1 MGGRKL
7 PAYSVDDAAVSR
19 WMPTPLR
26 SQGKDEA
33 YLERLIASDPLVLG
47 LDPYV
52 TGIGTSFA
60 VFQQSWLD
68 SPSTRTLR
76 PDVVL
81 LSETGHIVV
90 VEIKLEDNPELRDR
104 RVISQ
109 IIDYAAAVAN
119 LDEHALTAW
128 LGGSQ
133 DTCWLDVVRRV
144 FPGAHDVERLAAAL
158 ADRISRADIHLV
170 VACDAAPVGL
180 RDTIQLISA
189 QAALGEFQ
197 LHVVEL
203 TPYVN
208 TNEPGRILI
217 VPRETAR
224 TEIVSR
230 TAVTVR
236 REEGVGVGVTV
247 VASSPTE
254 VTEAIQRTK
263 RGREIRPEF
272 ETLLDAYNLSAPDDL
287 KTSGGATGYRQIK
300 VPGWPGLI
308 HYELLDRGGDPA
320 VVGAELHL
328 EGGEHPDLRGFLEDL
343 AASLQPSFPSLQY
356 SPKWFKGCR
365 LVIPVPMADANGA
378 VDAMTALIA
387 ATRERVA
394 NELRESGVLED
405 EGASEPG

>member
-1 MGGRKL
+1 M
-7 PAYSVDDAAVSR
+7 PAYSVDDSSVSR
-19 WMPTPLR
+19 WHPTTLR
-26 SQGKDEA
+26 LQGKDEA

-60 VFQQSWLD
+60 VFQQTWLD
-68 SPSTRTLR
+68 SPSARALR

-81 LSETGHIVV
+81 LSETGHVVIVEV
-90 VEIKLEDNPELRDR
+90 KLDDNPELRDR

-119 LDEHALTAW
+119 LDEPALTAW

-133 DTCWLDVVRRV
+133 DSTWLDVVRRA
-144 FPGAHDVERLAAAL
+144 FPAAHDVERLAAAL
-158 ADRISRADIHLV
+158 SKRISRADIHLV
-170 VACDAAPVGL
+170 VACDVAPVGL
-180 RDTIQLISA
+180 RDTIQLISV

-208 TNEPGRILI
+208 DDEVGRILI

-247 VASSPTE
+247 VASSPSE

-263 RGREIRPEF
+263 KSRAIRPEF
-272 ETLLDAYNLSAPDDL
+272 QAVLDAYNLDAPDGMQ
-287 KTSGGATGYRQIK
+287 TSGVAPVYRQIK
-300 VPGWPGLI
+300 VPGWPGLL

-320 VVGAELHL
+320 VVGVELHL
-328 EGGEHPDLRGFLEDL
+328 ESGEHPELLEFLENL
-343 AASLQPSFPSLQY
+343 AVSLRPGFPDLQY
-356 SPKWFKGCR
+356 SRKWFKGCR
-365 LVIPVPMADANGA
+365 LFIPVPMADAHGA
-378 VDAMTALIA
+378 VRAMTGLID
-387 ATRERVA
+387 ATRQRTEQA
-394 NELRESGVLED
+394 LRECGMLANDS
-405 EGASEPG
+405 AAEPG

>member
-1 MGGRKL
+1 M
-7 PAYSVDDAAVSR
+7 PAYSVDDDRVSR
-19 WMPTPLR
+19 WLPTTLR
-26 SQGKDEA
+26 CQGKDEA
-33 YLERLIASDPLVLG
+33 YLERVIASDPLVLG

-60 VFQQSWLD
+60 VFQQTWLD
-68 SPSTRTLR
+68 SPTARALR

-81 LSETGHIVV
+81 LSETGHVVV
-90 VEIKLEDNPELRDR
+90 VEVKLEDNPELRDR

-119 LDEHALTAW
+119 LDEHTLAAW
-128 LGGSQ
+128 LGGPEDS
-133 DTCWLDVVRRV
+133 CWLDVVRRA

-158 ADRISRADIHLV
+158 SDRISRADIHLV
-170 VACDAAPVGL
+170 VACDVAPLGL

-189 QAALGEFQ
+189 QTALGEFQ

-208 TNEPGRILI
+208 EGEPGRILV

-254 VTEAIQRTK
+254 VTEAIQRNK
-263 RGREIRPEF
+263 RGRVIRPEF
-272 ETLLDAYNLSAPDDL
+272 EAILDAYNLGASDSMQ
-287 KTSGGATGYRQIK
+287 TSGGATGYRQIK
-300 VPGWPGLI
+300 VPGWPAII

-328 EGGEHPDLRGFLEDL
+328 ESGEYPQLREFLESL
-343 AASLQPSFPSLQY
+343 ASSLHADFPSLQY

-365 LVIPVPMADANGA
+365 LWVPLPMRDVNAAAQAMA
-378 VDAMTALIA
+378 ALIA
-387 ATRERVA
+387 ATQVRIENA
-394 NELRESGVLED
+394 LRESGMLQD
-405 EGASEPG
+405 DAAAGLG